1 MARPLTKLTKTGTL
15 YTRPA
20 PVEANIDEASAQD
33 LPTLSRRAQVTEPD
47 SSDYLRSECL
57 VHLIRDSIRRGDSAM
72 QSTLLPILLGRCEAN
87 LRAKV
92 PRSVANADHLHDE
105 VLSEFALILAKGGS
119 TEDEGELDY
128 YECKFNHAFR
138 TLRISVL
145 RREQSNTDGVV
156 PLLGN
161 AGEPD
166 DELAR
171 RVVEALQSPATQA
184 DGLMLD
190 ELLDALPPEERKAVV
205 LRFVMGH
212 DIESTDKKQP
222 TVAKICGVSGRTI
235 GKRLERA
242 RERFSQLKRED
253 L

>member
-20 PVEANIDEASAQD
+20 PVEANIDEALAED
-33 LPTLSRRAQVTEPD
+33 LPALSRRAQVTDPG
-47 SSDYLRSECL
+47 SPDYLRSECL

-87 LRAKV
+87 LRSKI

-105 VLSEFALILAKGGS
+105 VLGEFALILAKGGS
-119 TEDEGELDY
+119 AEDNGVLDY

-145 RREQSNTDGVV
+145 RREQGETDGTE
-156 PLLGN
+156 PLPEY

-166 DELAR
+166 EDVAR
-171 RVVEALQSPATQA
+171 RVVEALQSPASQA
-184 DGLMLD
+184 DGLMLAD
-190 ELLDALPPEERKAVV
+190 LLNALPPDERQAVV
-205 LRFVMGH
+205 LRYVMGH
-212 DIESTDKKQP
+212 EVESSDKNEP

-235 GKRLERA
+235 GSRLKRA